1 VSMDKYVKFA
11 EVQSALVQSSF
22 LARKTEEGALILAV
36 VCQGVK
42 DAMGLYGSADEK
54 VYLEGV
60 NRQKREFI
68 SKQEDA
74 IRWFRSKG
82 HYPFCA
88 RIQLRCGLVDHLL
101 TEQCGVKL

>member
-1 VSMDKYVKFA
+1 MDKYVKFA
-11 EVQSALVQSSF
+11 EVKAVLIERSF
-22 LARKTEEGALILAV
+22 FGRKTGEGALLLGV
-36 VCQGVK
+36 VCQGIM
-42 DAMGLYGSADEK
+42 DAMGLHNSANEK
-54 VYLEGV
+54 VYIENGS
-60 NRQKREFI
+60 RKKREFI

-88 RIQLRCGLVDHLL
+88 RIQLRCGLVDYLL